1 MRELSADHRLL
12 HERPNIA
19 YLCAGHHTAWEDAAR
34 GMVVL
39 SDLLN
44 HERLSGMVI
53 DFRTVSHLF
62 DDLEYAELAK
72 RARLFSPTYFPV
84 GWITGPCH
92 ADKAELMVRLL
103 RQHGLNSR
111 SFTSWA
117 TLTAWLGC
125 PQAMDPL
132 PRETLEV

>member
-1 MRELSADHRLL
+1 MRELAPEHFLL
-12 HERPNIA
+12 HERPNIV
-19 YLCAGHHTAWEDAAR
+19 YLRAGHHAAWDEAAR
-34 GMVVL
+34 SMVAL
-39 SDLLN
+39 PDLLN

-53 DFRTVSHLF
+53 DYRTVSYLF

-72 RARLFSPTYFPV
+72 RARLFAPTYFPV
-84 GWITGPCH
+84 GWIIGPRH
-92 ADKAELMVRLL
+92 ADKAELMIKLL
-103 RQHGLNSR
+103 RQHGLNNR

-117 TLTAWLGC
+117 TLTVWLGC